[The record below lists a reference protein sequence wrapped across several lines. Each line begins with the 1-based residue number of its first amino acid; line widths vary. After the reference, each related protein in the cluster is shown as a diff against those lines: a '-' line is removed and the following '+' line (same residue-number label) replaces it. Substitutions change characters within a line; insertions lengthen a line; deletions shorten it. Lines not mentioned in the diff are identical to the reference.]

1 MNFFRGSTYPQFPS
15 QSQQQPYPVQTPGYP
30 SQPGYP
36 NQQFPQQFP
45 QQQGILP
52 QQQGIPQ
59 PPLGGFVALNTHP
72 NPYLN
77 LSTGKYKRPTKSD
90 IVNEMK
96 IYHGL
101 NPKDHAVKLVRID
114 DAPEYLVHF
123 CKHVP
128 GYSTQLFKSYYTVNM
143 PGFELSVEYYV
154 HTACK
159 YIVVSSPSLS
169 N

>member
-1 MNFFRGSTYPQFPS
+1 MSFYLGSTYPQLPN
-15 QSQQQPYPVQTPGYP
+15 QSTLRPYPVEPQGYP
-30 SQPGYP
+30 KLPPHP
-36 NQQFPQQFP
+36 NQSVPSPFL
-45 QQQGILP
+45 QQQRELET
-52 QQQGIPQ
+52 
-59 PPLGGFVALNTHP
+59 PLGGFVALNTHP

-90 IVNEMK
+90 IVNEIK

-101 NPKDHAVKLVRID
+101 NPKDHTVKLVRID